1 MNQENEGSVD
11 DTESEISHD
20 KKMEGSVDDTES
32 EISQDKKME
41 NSVDT
46 ESEISQDSSEMS
58 DYSKDGK
65 QLTVFE
71 RLRLEKERRKKEQ
84 EEYIKYQRENDYPP
98 VSLEIQTGLIRTPH
112 IQGSQPISL
121 EKQNGLFT
129 NPHVQPI
136 SLDKPSDTHKTPY
149 LPPQINPP
157 IETKPSQHYN
167 NNIKSLKTSSKK
179 PKKKIKIC
187 KVKDDTAS
195 LIILITG
202 FLIPFIWLLG
212 FFYFKG
218 RSRARVYGL
227 VSILLFFVLVG
238 VSLPVV
244 PVVVVFLKNKCDNCT
259 YYSEDTD
266 YDYDYDY

>member
-1 MNQENEGSVD
+1 MNKEKENSVE
-11 DTESEISHD
+11 TESETSHD
-20 KKMEGSVDDTES
+20 R
-32 EISQDKKME
+32 KME

-58 DYSKDGK
+58 DYTKDGK
-65 QLTVFE
+65 ELTIFE
-71 RLRLEKERRKKEQ
+71 RLRLEKERQKKEQ
-84 EEYIKYQRENDYPP
+84 EDYIKYQRENDYPP

-112 IQGSQPISL
+112 IQESQPISL
-121 EKQNGLFT
+121 KKQNGLFT
-129 NPHVQPI
+129 NPHLSPI
-136 SLDKPSDTHKTPY
+136 SLDKPTDTHKTPH

-157 IETKPSQHYN
+157 IETKPSQHYDNNNN

-179 PKKKIKIC
+179 PKKKFKIC

-212 FFYFKG
+212 FIYLKR

-227 VSILLFFVLVG
+227 VSILLFFVLLG

-259 YYSEDTD
+259 YYSGDDD
-266 YDYDYDY
+266 YDYDY

>member
-1 MNQENEGSVD
+1 
-11 DTESEISHD
+11 
-20 KKMEGSVDDTES
+20 
-32 EISQDKKME
+32 ME

-58 DYSKDGK
+58 DYTKDGK
-65 QLTVFE
+65 ELTFFE
-71 RLRLEKERRKKEQ
+71 RMRLEKERQKKEQ
-84 EEYIKYQRENDYPP
+84 EDYIKYQKENDYPP

-112 IQGSQPISL
+112 IQESQPISL
-121 EKQNGLFT
+121 EKQNGLIT
-129 NPHVQPI
+129 NPHHYNNDVSPI
-136 SLDKPSDTHKTPY
+136 SLDKPSDTTKTPY
-149 LPPQINPP
+149 LPPQIIPP
-157 IETKPSQHYN
+157 NETKPSQHYNN

-179 PKKKIKIC
+179 PKKKFKIC

-202 FLIPFIWLLG
+202 FLIPLIWLLG
-212 FFYFKG
+212 FFYFKR

-238 VSLPVV
+238 ISLPVV

-259 YYSEDTD
+259 YYSGDTDID
-266 YDYDYDY
+266 YDYDYDYNY